1 MSEAAKYSAI
11 ESMRD
16 GSRVEIRALR
26 PEDRADLL
34 ASIGRASDQSLYRR
48 FFGAKRGFTERE
60 IEFYSNVDFTSHV
73 ALVAVVEED
82 GLPAIVG
89 GGRYVVVQAGQA
101 EAAFAV
107 IDSYQGRGIGAALMR
122 HLAAIARAAGLRE
135 LIAEVLPDNAPML
148 KVLLSLDSRSS
159 PATSLMSMRCAGLA
173 SRNAMIGTRLC
184 PPARMRPS
192 WPANSAR
199 IVSVSSSVRGT
210 WRTKGAGFIGFPAAS
225 IL

>member
-82 GLPAIVG
+82 GLP
-89 GGRYVVVQAGQA
+89 
-101 EAAFAV
+101 E
-107 IDSYQGRGIGAALMR
+107 
-122 HLAAIARAAGLRE
+122 
-135 LIAEVLPDNAPML
+135 
-148 KVLLSLDSRSS
+148 
-159 PATSLMSMRCAGLA
+159 
-173 SRNAMIGTRLC
+173 RLH
-184 PPARMRPS
+184 
-192 WPANSAR
+192 
-199 IVSVSSSVRGT
+199 T
-210 WRTKGAGFIGFPAAS
+210 
-225 IL
+225 